1 MRERKRDFTL
11 IELLVVIAIIAIL
24 AGLLLPALSRARER
38 AHAAACL
45 SNLRQLGYAMT
56 QYAEENRSM
65 KNIASDTIA
74 PMSRFVFGPIEAV
87 NATQTY
93 VPYFSG
99 THVANRWD
107 VKNKMDKVVLCPS
120 GRRDGDGE
128 FAANDT
134 APNNSYVTNKHVTS
148 RFYNGEEIRTEQE
161 KGRYKEYYLFRQPS
175 KLFLLGDV
183 TTINQEDGTYTAVRT
198 SLEYGAYLAR
208 RHDFGANVAYLD
220 LHTGH
225 LRDSYIRNVVKTTSS
240 LAQDTAYFWHDVVRW
255 P

>member
-74 PMSRFVFGPIEAV
+74 PMSRFVFGPTEKS
-87 NATQTY
+87 NASQTY
-93 VPYFSG
+93 VPYFNG
-99 THVANRWD
+99 TYVANRWD
-107 VKNKMDKVVLCPS
+107 TKNKMDKVALCPS

-128 FAANDT
+128 FATNDT
-134 APNNSYVTNKHVTS
+134 APNNSYATNKHVTGH
-148 RFYNGEEIRTEQE
+148 FYSGVEIQFDQE
-161 KGRYKEYYLFRQPS
+161 KGRYKEYDQYRFPS
-175 KLFLLGDV
+175 KLFLIGDV
-183 TTINQEDGTYTAVRT
+183 TTINQEDGTYYATRT
-198 SLEYGAYLAR
+198 SMIDGAYFAR

-220 LHTGH
+220 LHTGR
-225 LRDSYIRNVVKTTSS
+225 LRDSYIRNVVKTPSS
-240 LAQDTAYFWHDVVRW
+240 LAQKAAYFWHDVERW